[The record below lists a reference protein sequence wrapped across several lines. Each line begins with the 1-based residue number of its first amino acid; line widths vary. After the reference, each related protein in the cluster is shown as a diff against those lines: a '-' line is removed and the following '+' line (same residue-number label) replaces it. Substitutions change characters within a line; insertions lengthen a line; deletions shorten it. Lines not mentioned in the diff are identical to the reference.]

1 MLLTFVTVNK
11 NSGFLFKRTEKS
23 ICQFL
28 KKNQNNYWLIID
40 SNSNDQ
46 SGEYI
51 QSIFKQKDNLP
62 ISIIREK
69 DNGIYNAMN
78 KAINICESKYVLFI
92 NSGDTINE
100 IDLLKT
106 LKNIE
111 NIENHSIVCGYIISN
126 KGKNL
131 NNFIKKTITKIEIFF
146 KLRLPSS
153 HNAILYQTQNLKR
166 FYFKEKYKFAADYN
180 QYLEMLID
188 DQKFLDKRNF
198 KITNISNDG
207 FIAKRRKESYE
218 DCIMINIHKRRTI
231 GSIYW
236 KIKLFIL
243 KLIIN

>member
-40 SNSNDQ
+40 SNSDDQ
-46 SGEYI
+46 SGECI
-51 QSIFKQKDNLP
+51 KSIFKQKDNLP

-78 KAINICESKYVLFI
+78 KAIKISQSKYVLFV

-100 IDLLKT
+100 LDLLKT
-106 LKNIE
+106 FKNIE

-126 KGKNL
+126 KGKES
-131 NNFIKKTITKIEIFF
+131 NNFIKKTITKLEVLF

-153 HNAILYQTQNLKR
+153 HNSILYLTKNLKR

-188 DQKFLDKRNF
+188 DQKFLYRRNF

-207 FIAKRRKESYE
+207 FIAKKRKESYK
-218 DCIMINIHKRRTI
+218 DCIIINIDKRRI
-231 GSIYW
+231 ISSIYW

-243 KLIIN
+243 QLIIS